1 MDGVLKWDN
10 VLGRRSA
17 DGFLAIIVCLLARFP
32 QEGHDCSV
40 HLPPSIQVCSN
51 PSCRGDFGLMRKEGQ
66 LADLGISRVGDIV
79 DIKANGAVQ
88 KG

>member
-1 MDGVLKWDN
+1 
-10 VLGRRSA
+10 
-17 DGFLAIIVCLLARFP
+17 
-32 QEGHDCSV
+32 
-40 HLPPSIQVCSN
+40 
-51 PSCRGDFGLMRKEGQ
+51 MRKEGQ